1 MGRSLWPFDL
11 TPVMLIAFF
20 ICNCSGSFQAMA
32 FVDVLDVSPVIE
44 ESGDNT
50 DSETEEFDFFLIF
63 LARMVSMFLVKTVI
77 GIAGSARILAE

>member
-1 MGRSLWPFDL
+1 ME
-11 TPVMLIAFF
+11 
-20 ICNCSGSFQAMA
+20 

-50 DSETEEFDFFLIF
+50 DSETEEFNFFLIS